1 MCDSVCILESGYHIN
16 CISIMSCIKYDINK
30 DPALKKK
37 HGPPLS
43 KPHVLWGCFSSKNV
57 LCVSSCVCCF
67 CQWICNRR
75 NGFQTYLEPAN
86 KSLSESLDLSELGLE
101 NKIDMGVLRF
111 ELRRVRAE
119 QSCTM
124 LHQILMPHGKRNLHW
139 SCWLMCW
146 CESSTTLF

>member
-1 MCDSVCILESGYHIN
+1 MCNSVCILESGYHIN
-16 CISIMSCIKYDINK
+16 GISIISCINMTSTKTQ
-30 DPALKKK
+30 PWKK

-43 KPHVLWGCFSSKNV
+43 KPYVLWDCFSSKNV
-57 LCVSSCVCCF
+57 LCVSSCVSCF
-67 CQWICNRR
+67 CQRICNRR

-119 QSCTM
+119 QSWTM
-124 LHQILMPHGKRNLHW
+124 LRQILMLHGKRNLHW

-146 CESSTTLF
+146 CESSSTLF